1 MRTLRRFMLAIL
13 IFAMTGTFV
22 DMMLFDHYQTFWQK
36 IPLVLLGIAALT
48 LTGHLTVQNQIT
60 LRAFRSAMLLLI
72 LGGAAG
78 IFFHVQASA
87 EFHGELDSTASRWQL
102 AWVVLHSKVPPTL
115 APGGLIQMGLIGL
128 AATYRHP
135 DDQRKIQQGDSR

>member
-1 MRTLRRFMLAIL
+1 MLAIL
-13 IFAMTGTFV
+13 FFAMTGTFV
-22 DMMLFDHYQTFWQK
+22 DMLLFEHYETLWQK

-48 LTGHLTVQNQIT
+48 LTGHLAVKNQIT

-72 LGGAAG
+72 FGGAAG
-78 IFFHVQASA
+78 IFFHARASA
-87 EFHGELDSTASRWQL
+87 EFHGEIASTTSRWQL
-102 AWVVLHSKVPPTL
+102 ASAVLHSKVPPTL

-135 DDQRKIQQGDSR
+135 ANQRKIQQGDPK